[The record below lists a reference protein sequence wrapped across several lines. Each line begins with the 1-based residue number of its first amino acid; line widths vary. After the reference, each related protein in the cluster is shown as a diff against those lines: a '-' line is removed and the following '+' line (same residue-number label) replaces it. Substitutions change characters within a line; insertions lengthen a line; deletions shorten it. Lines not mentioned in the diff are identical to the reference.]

1 MKDLLIARLREPS
14 TFAGLAI
21 FVGSLSFLPNAA
33 NLAETITVL
42 GTAAASLLAIWLPE
56 NKA

>member
-1 MKDLLIARLREPS
+1 MKNVLLGRLREPS
-14 TFAGLAI
+14 TYAGLAI

-33 NLAETITVL
+33 NLSETITVV
-42 GTAAASLLAIWLPE
+42 GTAVASLLAIWLPE